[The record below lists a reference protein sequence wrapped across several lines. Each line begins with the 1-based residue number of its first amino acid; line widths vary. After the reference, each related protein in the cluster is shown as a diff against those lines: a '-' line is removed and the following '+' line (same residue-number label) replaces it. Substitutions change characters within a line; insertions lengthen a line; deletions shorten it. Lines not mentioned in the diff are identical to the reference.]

1 MKFKDSHAYSFK
13 GLESVSADMDA
24 NVFNLL
30 YEWKNLEEK
39 LLVKKIEIWYL
50 NCSLDPIVYFIETV
64 DTCRFKNNHY
74 F

>member
-39 LLVKKIEIWYL
+39 LLVKKIEI
-50 NCSLDPIVYFIETV
+50 
-64 DTCRFKNNHY
+64 
-74 F
+74 